1 MGRRHQYVDD
11 ARRDQRIALGPW
23 QFRVQLRDHQPGACH
38 RFVQVLDADPGVL
51 VARFIR
57 AGDLQEHDVD
67 RHPAARDQPAQL

>member
-1 MGRRHQYVDD
+1 
-11 ARRDQRIALGPW
+11 
-23 QFRVQLRDHQPGACH
+23 
-38 RFVQVLDADPGVL
+38 VQVLDADPGVL